1 MSNLTFTAIA
11 LFGSI
16 IAGFIGSL
24 TGLGGGLLLVPLL
37 TVVGGVD
44 IHYAIGTSLIS
55 IIATSSGASQ
65 NYLKAGLVNIRL
77 AMYLGI
83 PTTLG
88 AIIGAFIGLG
98 SSKDFISIFFGAVLF
113 ITAVFILLKT
123 NALPK
128 KVSQDPLATFLKFNS
143 CYVSNKETLTYNVK
157 SVPIGTLLMFFAGI
171 LSSLLGIGSGVIKV
185 PALDNCMKL
194 PYRVSTAT
202 STLMIGVT
210 AIAGVWIYIPK
221 GYIDPLITF
230 PTVLGV
236 LFGAYVG
243 AKVMPYIK
251 TRNLKILFA
260 LIAMIISLKMV
271 YNGL

>member
-1 MSNLTFTAIA
+1 VSNLSFTAIA

-37 TVVGGVD
+37 TIIGGVD

-65 NYLKAGLVNIRL
+65 NYLKAGLVNIRV
-77 AMYLGI
+77 AMYLAI

-88 AIIGAFIGLG
+88 AIIGAFIGIG
-98 SSKDFISIFFGAVLF
+98 SSKDVISIIFGTVLF
-113 ITAVFILLKT
+113 ITAIFILFKT
-123 NALPK
+123 NSLPK
-128 KVSQDPLATFLKFNS
+128 KYPQDFLATFLKLNS
-143 CYVSNKETLTYNVK
+143 YYISNKETLKYNVQ
-157 SVPIGTLLMFFAGI
+157 SVPIGTLMMFFAGI

-210 AIAGVWIYIPK
+210 ALAGVWIYIPK

-260 LIAMIISLKMV
+260 FVAMIIAIKMV
-271 YNGL
+271 MNAL